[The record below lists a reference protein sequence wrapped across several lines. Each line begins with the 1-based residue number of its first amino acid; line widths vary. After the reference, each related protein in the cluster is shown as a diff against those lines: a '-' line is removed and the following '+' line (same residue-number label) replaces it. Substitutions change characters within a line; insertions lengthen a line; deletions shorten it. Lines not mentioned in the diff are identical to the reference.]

1 MPATPRSKKYP
12 VGASV
17 LHTGGGTTIM
27 QGGGGGES
35 VDIVKRDDIR
45 SFTDANVLSSLR
57 ALAEFISKKDDS
69 DILAIIN
76 YLNGLKIKGNKV
88 DRLLLKDT
96 DAGVIADT
104 DMMSALRVLSE
115 IAANNEALKEKY
127 LSKLN
132 PDETKYLLKL
142 LGGLYVD
149 NGIQTDTLEASGSIS
164 AQNISATETIS
175 GQDITASGNITGKN
189 VSATDSVSAQSIS
202 ATETISGKNITA
214 SETVSAQNVD
224 ATGTVSANMID
235 ATETI
240 SGKNVLASESVAGE
254 NVTASNVVSG
264 KNVTAKETISGKNV
278 TVSQK
283 VTTLNLL
290 VQALAN
296 MYDLNVSHVATLFQ
310 TVVKDYISSELY
322 TPGLTGSGMKLYKAV
337 SGDWNLELD
346 NLTVRKAMT
355 IFELIISKI
364 RAVNGG
370 LVISPANGKV
380 KSVLLTNDI
389 YRLEVEGD
397 QMFVA
402 DDLVRCQ
409 TFVKTGTKYY
419 WVRITSVSGQYIF
432 INKTEFTSSVPAVGD
447 DLVQFGNK
455 TNVAR
460 QGVLYLTA
468 SEDGKPR
475 FSVLN
480 GVNSTDLTGKT
491 KVILGCLDGIT
502 DTDFSADFQPSGYG
516 LYSENVFLKGI
527 FVLKSGKKV
536 EEFINDGIA
545 SVQVGG
551 RNLLANSDF
560 SENSLSKWMGS
571 QDKNYALS
579 IENSELKIVGLQ
591 GRTSAELNNSW
602 NTAWYVAPY
611 SFNVAGD
618 YTISFDAYSLK
629 ACTLYFRANYFTHPT
644 YGGSVQIGTEKKRY
658 SVVFKNNTNENSRLL
673 GFVFSVATTLYLDN
687 VKLEL
692 GNKATDWTPA
702 PEDVDTRITNVET
715 QFEIREGVISS
726 KVTEATTAAT
736 NAKKSETSASTSA
749 STATTKATAA
759 ASSATSASGSASTAT
774 TKANAAASSATAA
787 SGSATTAG
795 QKATAAAGSA
805 TAAATSATNAQKAAE
820 SAETILEEV
829 TTKES
834 SITQTAG
841 QIATKVTEVNK
852 KVTEA
857 TTAATTA
864 TTKATAAATSATN
877 AKTSETN
884 AGTKATAAA
893 NSATAAAGS
902 ATNAKS
908 SADSAAAKLTT
919 ITEKESS
926 INQTA
931 SQISTKVT
939 EVTKK
944 ATEAATSATNAATSA
959 TTAGT
964 KATAAANSATAAA
977 GSATNAKN
985 SADSAAAKL
994 TTITQKESSI
1004 NQTASSITTKV
1015 TEVNTKASQAA
1026 TSATNAAN
1034 SASTAGTKAT
1044 AAANSAE
1051 LALAMSK
1058 GKMIYRDPTFKG
1070 GSNSCSV
1077 YNNSGNG
1084 NVTVTRVSGISGNP
1098 NSSGYCL
1105 KVKTTGTASPDRGG
1119 FYWGATAK
1127 ANRVLIV
1134 RLIANIPTGYTL
1146 KFATNALGTG
1156 VSHKWL
1162 TAYAGTGKWE
1172 EYAYKIV
1179 CGASGTFSNT
1189 GYFYLSGGNT
1199 PTSAA
1204 PLEWH
1209 ICYATIFDVT
1219 DAEIDYISDA
1229 AAKYTTK
1236 TEHTSSITQ
1245 LSNSIE
1251 LKVAKTDFNALG
1263 TRVSSAETTIKQH
1276 TDAIA
1281 LKAAK
1286 TDVTALGTRMT
1297 AAEAKITPDAI
1308 KLTVKSQ
1315 TETIAGNAANA
1326 VQVGGRNLLTGSD
1339 FKTLNSTYYYSG
1351 NANTYTLS
1359 LDNGMLKV
1367 VGKAV
1372 GSSSLY
1378 TIVKQLFHNESE
1390 DYVFSFDAYA
1400 LAETTISA
1408 RFGYGTVQSG
1418 GTALIGTTKK
1428 RYSLK
1433 LKGVYNSDTYS
1444 VFLFWFDK
1452 ITTVWF
1458 DNMKLEKGNKATD
1471 WTPAPEDVATDAQ
1484 SKADAAKQAAI
1495 TDAAGKYTTKTEH
1508 SSSITQLN
1516 NSIALK
1522 VAKTDFNALGTRV
1535 GSAETTIKQHTEQIA
1550 LKAAKTDVTALGTR
1564 VSAAE
1569 AKITPDAIK
1578 LTVKSQTE
1586 TIAANAAK
1594 RTEVWVDA
1602 TALDA
1607 SKYYPV
1613 TMVLATSIPMCTI
1626 TVDRTL
1632 NTSYGKPAW
1641 STHTNGFSVVCKWTT
1656 NASGWGTIGVKRT
1669 ILDYT
1674 YNHANVIP
1682 VGNIGQMTNTSR
1694 EYVYVR
1700 GGSKY
1705 RVTVEGA
1712 TGVSITLQTAAY
1724 TVSSQTVDI
1733 LTAVTA
1739 PVPNKEAINT
1749 RITNVETQFEIR
1761 EGVISTKVT
1770 EATTAAT
1777 NAKKSETAASGSAST
1792 ATTKATAAASSATSA
1807 STSATTATTK
1817 ANAASSSATAAS
1829 GSATTAGQK
1838 ATAAANSAT
1847 AAATSATNAQKAAES
1862 AETILEEVTTKESSI
1877 TQTAGQIAT
1886 KVTEVNKKVTEATTA
1901 ATTATTKANAAS
1913 SSATAAAG
1921 SATTATTKATAAAN
1935 SATTAGT
1942 KATAAANSATAAA
1955 GSATNAKSS
1964 ADSAAA
1970 KLTTITEKESSIN
1983 QTASQISTKVTEV
1996 TKKATEAA
2004 TSATNAAT
2012 SATTAGTKATAAA
2025 NSATAA
2031 AGSATNAKNSADSA
2045 AAKLTTI
2052 TQKESSINQT
2062 ASSITTK
2069 VTEVTTKAT
2078 QAATSAANAK
2088 TSETNAGTKATAA
2101 ANSATTAGTKATA
2114 AANSAT
2120 AAASS
2125 ATSAAA
2131 SLTSVTT
2138 KQSEINAKADQIT
2151 LKVTEVTTKTTQATN
2166 AAELATAMSK
2176 GKMLYR
2182 DPIFK
2187 GGSYNGTTVYLPT
2200 GVTRSYVAVTGCPNV
2215 EAKAMKFVATQ
2226 FYTAT
2231 DKRIGGFLFGNKSRA
2246 NAVFVVR
2253 IIANIP
2259 TGRNLNVYHNSYGT
2273 GGTTKWLTSTAGAG
2287 KWQEYAC
2294 KITCGASGTFSGLNH
2309 FALTGGAAPTAAA
2322 PVTWYVAY
2330 ATVFDVT
2337 DVDDTPS
2344 REEIKSGMT
2353 ITAGGIS
2360 IFGKELSLAGKVTF
2374 SSLDSAA
2381 QSTINGKATPAQV
2394 ATAKNEAISAAATD
2408 ATTKANNAKSAA
2420 ISAAATDATTK
2431 ANNALTNARNDVA
2444 VKLGYTSY
2452 TEMVNKATAKQ
2463 TIIDG
2468 GFIRTSLIKADD
2480 IVTSTLLATKIAA
2493 TEITTG
2499 KLTVTNGASLGAW
2512 TIKNNNISSKDIS
2525 DAKILL
2531 EISGTRFLRIN
2542 EYGASVTAGSYPLLS
2557 IRNDDQDCLSL
2568 STYGKKGKALSIIAN
2583 TTGGAAIESYGS
2595 HTFGQRAGETW
2606 NAPGVL
2612 RAARINADG
2621 GTDRVWGNGT
2631 PNFYT
2636 YRSSNGIY
2644 VITHNLGHTDY
2655 MPFVTMVSDWNFLYT
2670 PEIYDNYFIVKMQ
2683 SNKGSWENDYFNVMI
2698 VGRNRF

>member
-1 MPATPRSKKYP
+1 MIEIKTKTMPATPRSKKYP

-115 IAANNEALKEKY
+115 ISANNEVLEDKF

-132 PDETKYLLKL
+132 PDETKHLLKL
-142 LGGLYVD
+142 LGGLYVEK
-149 NGIQTDTLEASGSIS
+149 GIQTDTLEV
-164 AQNISATETIS
+164 
-175 GQDITASGNITGKN
+175 TGG
-189 VSATDSVSAQSIS
+189 VSAQSVDV
-202 ATETISGKNITA
+202 TETVSGKNITA
-214 SETVSAQNVD
+214 SENISGVNISATGNISAQSVDVTETVSSKNVTASENISGQNISASETVSTQNVD

-264 KNVTAKETISGKNV
+264 KNVTAKETISGKNI

-310 TVVKDYISSELY
+310 TIVKDYISSELY

-346 NLTVRKAMT
+346 NITVRKAMT

-389 YRLEVEGD
+389 YRLEIEGD
-397 QMFVA
+397 MMFVT

-409 TFVKTGTKYY
+409 TFAKTGARYY

-432 INKTEFTSSVPAVGD
+432 INKTEFTSSVPAIGD
-447 DLVQFGNK
+447 DLIQFGNK
-455 TNVAR
+455 TNTAR

-475 FSVLN
+475 FAVLN

-502 DTDFSADFQPSGYG
+502 DTAFSADSQPSGYG

-571 QDKNYALS
+571 QDKNYTLS

-611 SFNVAGD
+611 SFNAAGD
-618 YTISFDAYSLK
+618 YTISFDAYALK
-629 ACTLYFRANYFTHPT
+629 ACTLYFRANYYTYPT
-644 YGGSVQIGTEKKRY
+644 YGGAVQIGTEKKRY

-687 VKLEL
+687 IKLEL

-715 QFEIREGVISS
+715 QFEIREGVIST

-759 ASSATSASGSASTAT
+759 S
-774 TKANAAASSATAA
+774 SSATAA

-795 QKATAAAGSA
+795 QKATAAANSA

-864 TTKATAAATSATN
+864 TTKANAASSSATAAAGSATT
-877 AKTSETN
+877 AT
-884 AGTKATAAA
+884 TKATAAA

-944 ATEAATSATNAATSA
+944 ATEAATSASTATTKANAAASSA

-977 GSATNAKN
+977 NSATNAKN
-985 SADSAAAKL
+985 SADTATAKL
-994 TTITQKESSI
+994 TTITEKESSI

-1034 SASTAGTKAT
+1034 SATAASGSATTATTKAT

-1058 GKMIYRDPTFKG
+1058 GKMIYRDPSFKS

-1084 NVTVTRVSGISGNP
+1084 NVTVTRVSGVAGNP

-1105 KVKTTGTASPDRGG
+1105 KVKTTGTASPGWGG
-1119 FYWGATAK
+1119 FHWGATAK
-1127 ANRVLIV
+1127 ANRVLVV

-1146 KFATNALGTG
+1146 NFATNSLGTG
-1156 VSHKWL
+1156 ASQKWL
-1162 TAYAGTGKWE
+1162 TAYVGTGKWT

-1179 CGASGTFSNT
+1179 CGASGTFSST

-1199 PTSAA
+1199 PTAAA

-1276 TDAIA
+1276 TDQIT

-1286 TDVTALGTRMT
+1286 TDVTALGTRMS

-1339 FKTLNSTYYYSG
+1339 FKTLNSSYYYSG

-1400 LAETTISA
+1400 LAATTISA

-1535 GSAETTIKQHTEQIA
+1535 STAETTIRQHTDQIA

-1594 RTEVWVDA
+1594 RTELWVDA

-1607 SKYYPV
+1607 SKYYPI
-1613 TMVLATSIPMCTI
+1613 TIVLSTGIPMYTI
-1626 TVDRTL
+1626 TVDRPL
-1632 NTSYGKPAW
+1632 NTSYGKPSW
-1641 STHTNGFSVVCKWTT
+1641 STHTNGFSVVCKWST
-1656 NASGWGTIGVKRT
+1656 NASGWGAISVQRT
-1669 ILDYT
+1669 ILDYACGFASVT
-1674 YNHANVIP
+1674 P
-1682 VGNIGQMTNTSR
+1682 VGSIGQMTNSSC
-1694 EYVYVR
+1694 EYAYVR

-1712 TGVSITLQTAAY
+1712 TGVSIALRTAAY
-1724 TVSSQTVDI
+1724 TASSQTINI
-1733 LTAVTA
+1733 LTSVTT
-1739 PVPNKEAINT
+1739 PVPDKKATDT

-1777 NAKKSETAASGSAST
+1777 NAKKSETSASTSAST
-1792 ATTKATAAASSATSA
+1792 ATTKAT
-1807 STSATTATTK
+1807 
-1817 ANAASSSATAAS
+1817 AASSSATAAS

-1901 ATTATTKANAAS
+1901 ATTATTKA
-1913 SSATAAAG
+1913 TAAAT
-1921 SATTATTKATAAAN
+1921 SATNAKTSETN
-1935 SATTAGT
+1935 AGT

-1955 GSATNAKSS
+1955 TSATNAKSS
-1964 ADSAAA
+1964 ADTAAA
-1970 KLTTITEKESSIN
+1970 KLTTITE
-1983 QTASQISTKVTEV
+1983 
-1996 TKKATEAA
+1996 
-2004 TSATNAAT
+2004 
-2012 SATTAGTKATAAA
+2012 
-2025 NSATAA
+2025 
-2031 AGSATNAKNSADSA
+2031 
-2045 AAKLTTI
+2045 
-2052 TQKESSINQT
+2052 KESSINQT

-2182 DPIFK
+2182 DPTFK
-2187 GGSYNGTTVYLPT
+2187 DGSYNGTAVYLPT
-2200 GVTRSYVAVTGCPNV
+2200 GVTRSYIAVTGCPNPA
-2215 EAKAMKFVATQ
+2215 AKAMKFVATQ

-2273 GGTTKWLTSTAGAG
+2273 GGATKWLTSTAGAG

-2294 KITCGASGTFSGLNH
+2294 KVTCGASGTFSGLNH
-2309 FALTGGAAPTAAA
+2309 FALTGGAAPTTAA
-2322 PVTWYVAY
+2322 PLTWYVAY

-2381 QSTINGKATPAQV
+2381 QSTINGKATPAQI
-2394 ATAKNEAISAAATD
+2394 ATAKSEAISTAATD
-2408 ATTKANNAKSAA
+2408 ATTKANNAKSSTISTAATDATTKANNAKTAA

-2444 VKLGYTSY
+2444 VKLGYASY
-2452 TEMVNKATAKQ
+2452 TEMVNQATAKN
-2463 TIIDG
+2463 TIING
-2468 GFIRTSLIKADD
+2468 GYIRTSLIDADTL
-2480 IVTSTLLATKIAA
+2480 ITGSLLATKIAA

-2499 KLTVTNGASLGAW
+2499 KLTVTTGAKIGGWNVEGNSLS
-2512 TIKNNNISSKDIS
+2512 IKSAAS
-2525 DAKILL
+2525 AKILV
-2531 EISGTRFLRIN
+2531 EPSGTRFLRIN
-2542 EYGASVTAGSYPLLS
+2542 DSATELLGIRADGVTGIGIYTQNVSGT
-2557 IRNDDQDCLSL
+2557 CLSM
-2568 STYGKKGKALSIIAN
+2568 IAQ
-2583 TTGGAAIESYGS
+2583 TGGTAVESYGS
-2595 HTFGQRAGETW
+2595 HTFGQRPGEVW

-2621 GTDRVWGNGT
+2621 GTDHVWGNGT

-2636 YRSSNGIY
+2636 YKSSNGIY

-2655 MPFVTMVSDWNFLYT
+2655 MPFVTMISDWNFLYT
-2670 PEIYDNYFIVKMQ
+2670 PEIYDNYFVVKMQ
-2683 SNKGSWENDYFNVMI
+2683 SNKGSWENDSFNVMI

>member
-1 MPATPRSKKYP
+1 MIEIKTKTMPATPRSKKYP

-17 LHTGGGTTIM
+17 LHTSGGTTIM

-57 ALAEFISKKDDS
+57 ALAEFVSKKDDS

-115 IAANNEALKEKY
+115 ISANNEVLEDKF

-132 PDETKYLLKL
+132 PDETKHLLKL
-142 LGGLYVD
+142 LGGLYVEK
-149 NGIQTDTLEASGSIS
+149 GIQTDTLEATGSVS
-164 AQNISATETIS
+164 AQNISATGTIS

-189 VSATDSVSAQSIS
+189 VSATESVSAQSIS

-214 SETVSAQNVD
+214 SETVSTQNVD

-264 KNVTAKETISGKNV
+264 KNVTAKETVSGKNV

-283 VTTLNLL
+283 ATTLNLL
-290 VQALAN
+290 VQSLAN
-296 MYDLNVSHVATLFQ
+296 VYDLNVSHVATLFQ

-346 NLTVRKAMT
+346 NITVRKAMT

-370 LVISPANGKV
+370 LVVSPANGKV

-389 YRLEVEGD
+389 YRLEIEGD
-397 QMFVA
+397 MMFVA

-455 TNVAR
+455 TNAAR

-502 DTDFSADFQPSGYG
+502 DTAFSADSQPLGYG
-516 LYSENVFLKGI
+516 LYGANVFLKGI
-527 FVLKSGKKV
+527 FVLRNGKTF
-536 EEFINDGIA
+536 ED
-545 SVQVGG
+545 
-551 RNLLANSDF
+551 
-560 SENSLSKWMGS
+560 
-571 QDKNYALS
+571 
-579 IENSELKIVGLQ
+579 
-591 GRTSAELNNSW
+591 ELNGQI
-602 NTAWYVAPY
+602 TA
-611 SFNVAGD
+611 
-618 YTISFDAYSLK
+618 
-629 ACTLYFRANYFTHPT
+629 
-644 YGGSVQIGTEKKRY
+644 VQT
-658 SVVFKNNTNENSRLL
+658 
-673 GFVFSVATTLYLDN
+673 A
-687 VKLEL
+687 
-692 GNKATDWTPA
+692 
-702 PEDVDTRITNVET
+702 
-715 QFEIREGVISS
+715 FEIREGQISS

-736 NAKKSETSASTSA
+736 NAKKSETAASGSA

-864 TTKATAAATSATN
+864 TTKATAASSSATAAAGSATTATTKATAAAN
-877 AKTSETN
+877 SATT

-1058 GKMIYRDPTFKG
+1058 GKMIYRDPSFKS

-1156 VSHKWL
+1156 ASHKWL
-1162 TAYAGTGKWE
+1162 TAYAGAGKWE

-1189 GYFYLSGGNT
+1189 GYFYLSGGST

-1276 TDAIA
+1276 TDQIA

-1286 TDVTALGTRMT
+1286 TDVTALGTRMS

-1444 VFLFWFDK
+1444 LFLFWFDK

-1535 GSAETTIKQHTEQIA
+1535 GSAETTIKQHTDQIA

-1807 STSATTATTK
+1807 SGSASTATTK
-1817 ANAASSSATAAS
+1817 ANAAASSATAAS

-1838 ATAAANSAT
+1838 ATAAAGSAT

-1935 SATTAGT
+1935 SATA
-1942 KATAAANSATAAA
+1942 
-1955 GSATNAKSS
+1955 
-1964 ADSAAA
+1964 
-1970 KLTTITEKESSIN
+1970 
-1983 QTASQISTKVTEV
+1983 
-1996 TKKATEAA
+1996 AA
-2004 TSATNAAT
+2004 TSATNAK
-2012 SATTAGTKATAAA
+2012 S
-2025 NSATAA
+2025 
-2031 AGSATNAKNSADSA
+2031 SADSA

-2120 AAASS
+2120 AAAAS
-2125 ATSAAA
+2125 ATDAAD

-2200 GVTRSYVAVTGCPNV
+2200 GVTRSYVAVTGCPNPD
-2215 EAKAMKFVATQ
+2215 AKAMKFVATQ

-2231 DKRIGGFLFGNKSRA
+2231 DKRIGGFLFGNKSRS

-2273 GGTTKWLTSTAGAG
+2273 GGVTKWLTSTAGAG

-2294 KITCGASGTFSGLNH
+2294 KVTCGASGTFSGLNH
-2309 FALTGGAAPTAAA
+2309 FALTGGAAPTTAA

-2394 ATAKNEAISAAATD
+2394 ATAKNEAISTAATDATTKANNAKTAAVSTAATD

-2452 TEMVNKATAKQ
+2452 TDMVNKATAKQ

-2493 TEITTG
+2493 TNITTKNITVTDGACIGDFVIENGGLYGEDTPAIIGMSNGTSSITYSTHMSAGQIVIDHPSAGMAFKVSG
-2499 KLTVTNGASLGAW
+2499 KLCTVDW
-2512 TIKNNNISSKDIS
+2512 DIS
-2525 DAKILL
+2525 LFTL
-2531 EISGTRFLRIN
+2531 
-2542 EYGASVTAGSYPLLS
+2542 TAQT
-2557 IRNDDQDCLSL
+2557 IQ
-2568 STYGKKGKALSIIAN
+2568 
-2583 TTGGAAIESYGS
+2583 SYGN
-2595 HTFGQRAGETW
+2595 HIFCQRAGETW

-2612 RAARINADG
+2612 WAGRISAG
-2621 GTDRVWGNGT
+2621 GGVENYWGNGCT
-2631 PNFYT
+2631 VSST
-2636 YRSSNGIY
+2636 RTGVGRYRIN
-2644 VITHNLGHTDY
+2644 HNLNHTQY
-2655 MPFVTMVSDWNFLYT
+2655 YALITCT
-2670 PEIYDNYFIVKMQ
+2670 PWATSGERWAFGMIAESYAT
-2683 SNKGSWENDYFNVMI
+2683 YFNVRI
-2698 VGRNRF
+2698 LDTNNGEIDAAFNIAIIGRNRF

>member
-1 MPATPRSKKYP
+1 MIEIKTKTMPATPRSKKYP

-115 IAANNEALKEKY
+115 ISANNEVLEDKF

-132 PDETKYLLKL
+132 PDETKHLLKL
-142 LGGLYVD
+142 LGGLYVEK
-149 NGIQTDTLEASGSIS
+149 GIQTDTLEA
-164 AQNISATETIS
+164 
-175 GQDITASGNITGKN
+175 TGG
-189 VSATDSVSAQSIS
+189 VSAQSVDV
-202 ATETISGKNITA
+202 TETVSGKNITA
-214 SETVSAQNVD
+214 SENISGVNISATGNISAQSVDVTETVSGKNITASENISGQNISASETVSTQNVD

-254 NVTASNVVSG
+254 NITASNTASG
-264 KNVTAKETISGKNV
+264 KNVTAKETVSGKNV

-290 VQALAN
+290 VQSLAN
-296 MYDLNVSHVATLFQ
+296 VYDLNVSHVATLFQ

-346 NLTVRKAMT
+346 NITVRKAMT

-380 KSVLLTNDI
+380 KSVLLTNGI
-389 YRLEVEGD
+389 YRLEIEGD
-397 QMFVA
+397 MMFVA

-409 TFVKTGTKYY
+409 TFAKTGARYY

-455 TNVAR
+455 TNTAR

-571 QDKNYALS
+571 QDKNYTLS

-759 ASSATSASGSASTAT
+759 ASSATSASGSATTAT
-774 TKANAAASSATAA
+774 TKATAAASSATAA

-795 QKATAAAGSA
+795 QKATAAANSA

-864 TTKATAAATSATN
+864 TTKANAASSSATAAAGSATTATTKATAAAN
-877 AKTSETN
+877 SATT

-1058 GKMIYRDPTFKG
+1058 GKMIYRDPSFKS

-1156 VSHKWL
+1156 ASHKWL

-1297 AAEAKITPDAI
+1297 AAEAKITSDAI

-1935 SATTAGT
+1935 SATA
-1942 KATAAANSATAAA
+1942 
-1955 GSATNAKSS
+1955 
-1964 ADSAAA
+1964 
-1970 KLTTITEKESSIN
+1970 
-1983 QTASQISTKVTEV
+1983 
-1996 TKKATEAA
+1996 AA
-2004 TSATNAAT
+2004 TSATNAK
-2012 SATTAGTKATAAA
+2012 S
-2025 NSATAA
+2025 
-2031 AGSATNAKNSADSA
+2031 SADSA

-2408 ATTKANNAKSAA
+2408 ATTKANNAKTAAVSTAATDATTKANNAKSAA

-2444 VKLGYTSY
+2444 VKLGYASY
-2452 TEMVNKATAKQ
+2452 TEMVNQATAKN
-2463 TIIDG
+2463 TIING
-2468 GFIRTSLIKADD
+2468 GYIRTSLIDADAL
-2480 IVTSTLLATKIAA
+2480 ITGSLLATKIAA

-2499 KLTVTNGASLGAW
+2499 KLTVTTGAKIGGWNVIGNSL
-2512 TIKNNNISSKDIS
+2512 TIQDESE
-2525 DAKILL
+2525 AKILV
-2531 EISGTRFLRIN
+2531 EPSDDRFLRIN
-2542 EYGASVTAGSYPLLS
+2542 STKETLIAIRADGITGIS
-2557 IRNDDQDCLSL
+2557 IYTHD
-2568 STYGKKGKALSIIAN
+2568 
-2583 TTGGAAIESYGS
+2583 TTGKCLTMMAQTGGTAIESYGS
-2595 HTFGQRAGETW
+2595 HKFCQRPGEVW

>member
-1 MPATPRSKKYP
+1 MIEIKTKTMPATPRSKKYP

-115 IAANNEALKEKY
+115 ISANNEVLEDKF

-132 PDETKYLLKL
+132 PDETKHLLKL
-142 LGGLYVD
+142 LGGLYVEK
-149 NGIQTDTLEASGSIS
+149 GIQTDTLEATGGVS
-164 AQNISATETIS
+164 AQSVDVTETVSSKNVTASENISGVNISAT
-175 GQDITASGNITGKN
+175 GN
-189 VSATDSVSAQSIS
+189 VSAQS
-202 ATETISGKNITA
+202 
-214 SETVSAQNVD
+214 VD

-240 SGKNVLASESVAGE
+240 SGRNVLASESVAGE
-254 NVTASNVVSG
+254 NITASNTASG
-264 KNVTAKETISGKNV
+264 KNVTAKETVSGKNV
-278 TVSQK
+278 TASQK

-290 VQALAN
+290 VQSLAN
-296 MYDLNVSHVATLFQ
+296 VYDLNVSHVATLFQ

-346 NLTVRKAMT
+346 NITVRKAMT

-380 KSVLLTNDI
+380 KSVLLTNGI
-389 YRLEVEGD
+389 YRLEIEGD
-397 QMFVA
+397 MMFVA

-409 TFVKTGTKYY
+409 TFAKTGARYY

-432 INKTEFTSSVPAVGD
+432 INKTEFASSVPAIGD
-447 DLVQFGNK
+447 DLIQFGNK
-455 TNVAR
+455 TNTAR

-502 DTDFSADFQPSGYG
+502 DTAFSADSQPSGYG

-527 FVLKSGKKV
+527 FVLKSGKKI

-571 QDKNYALS
+571 QDKNYTLS

-611 SFNVAGD
+611 SFNAAGD
-618 YTISFDAYSLK
+618 YTISFDAYALK
-629 ACTLYFRANYFTHPT
+629 ACTLYFRANYYTYPT

-736 NAKKSETSASTSA
+736 NAKKSETSASGSA

-795 QKATAAAGSA
+795 QKATAAANSA
-805 TAAATSATNAQKAAE
+805 TAAQKAAE

-864 TTKATAAATSATN
+864 TTKATAASSSATAAAGSATTATTKATAAAN
-877 AKTSETN
+877 SATT

-1058 GKMIYRDPTFKG
+1058 GKMIYRDPSFKS

-1146 KFATNALGTG
+1146 KFTTNALGTG
-1156 VSHKWL
+1156 ASHKWL

-1189 GYFYLSGGNT
+1189 GYFYLSGGST

-1276 TDAIA
+1276 TDQIA

-1286 TDVTALGTRMT
+1286 TDVTALGTRMS

-1444 VFLFWFDK
+1444 LFLFWFDK

-1535 GSAETTIKQHTEQIA
+1535 GSAETTIKQHTDQIA

-1613 TMVLATSIPMCTI
+1613 TIALATAIPMYTI
-1626 TVDRTL
+1626 TIARSL
-1632 NTSYGKPAW
+1632 NASYGKPSW
-1641 STHTNGFSVVCKWTT
+1641 STHANGFSVVCKWTT
-1656 NASGWGTIGVKRT
+1656 NANGWGAIPIQRT
-1669 ILDYT
+1669 ILDYM
-1674 YNHANVIP
+1674 YNTANVVP
-1682 VGNIGQMTNTSR
+1682 VGSIGQMTNSSC
-1694 EYVYVR
+1694 EYAYVR

-1712 TGVSITLQTAAY
+1712 TGVSIALRTAAY
-1724 TVSSQTVDI
+1724 TASSQTINI
-1733 LTAVTA
+1733 LTSVIT
-1739 PVPNKEAINT
+1739 PVPDKKATDT

-1807 STSATTATTK
+1807 SSSASTATTK
-1817 ANAASSSATAAS
+1817 ANAAASSATAAS

-1847 AAATSATNAQKAAES
+1847 AAQKAAES

-1901 ATTATTKANAAS
+1901 ATTATTKATAAS

-1955 GSATNAKSS
+1955 TSATNAKSS
-1964 ADSAAA
+1964 AD
-1970 KLTTITEKESSIN
+1970 T
-1983 QTASQISTKVTEV
+1983 
-1996 TKKATEAA
+1996 
-2004 TSATNAAT
+2004 
-2012 SATTAGTKATAAA
+2012 
-2025 NSATAA
+2025 
-2031 AGSATNAKNSADSA
+2031 A

-2182 DPIFK
+2182 DPTFK
-2187 GGSYNGTTVYLPT
+2187 DGKYNGTTVYLPT
-2200 GVTRSYVAVTGCPNV
+2200 GVTRSYVAVTGCPNPD
-2215 EAKAMKFVATQ
+2215 AKAMKFVATQ

-2259 TGRNLNVYHNSYGT
+2259 TARNLNVYHNSYGT

-2309 FALTGGAAPTAAA
+2309 FALTGGAAPTTAA

-2381 QSTINGKATPAQV
+2381 QSTINGKATSAQV

-2444 VKLGYTSY
+2444 VKLGYASY
-2452 TEMVNKATAKQ
+2452 TEMVNQATAKN
-2463 TIIDG
+2463 TIING
-2468 GFIRTSLIKADD
+2468 GYIRTSLIDADAL
-2480 IVTSTLLATKIAA
+2480 ITGSLLATKIAA

-2499 KLTVTNGASLGAW
+2499 KLTVTTGAKIGGWNVEGNSLS
-2512 TIKNNNISSKDIS
+2512 IKSAAS
-2525 DAKILL
+2525 AKILV
-2531 EISGTRFLRIN
+2531 EPSGTRFLRIN
-2542 EYGASVTAGSYPLLS
+2542 DNATELLGIRADGVTGIGIYTQNVSGT
-2557 IRNDDQDCLSL
+2557 CLSM
-2568 STYGKKGKALSIIAN
+2568 IAQ
-2583 TTGGAAIESYGS
+2583 TGGTAVESYGS
-2595 HTFGQRAGETW
+2595 HTFGQRPGEVW

>member
-1 MPATPRSKKYP
+1 MIEIKTKTMPATPRSKKYP

-115 IAANNEALKEKY
+115 ISANNEVLEDKF

-132 PDETKYLLKL
+132 PDETKHLLKL
-142 LGGLYVD
+142 LGGLYVEK
-149 NGIQTDTLEASGSIS
+149 GIQTDTLEV
-164 AQNISATETIS
+164 
-175 GQDITASGNITGKN
+175 TGG
-189 VSATDSVSAQSIS
+189 VSAQSVDV
-202 ATETISGKNITA
+202 TETVSGKNITA
-214 SETVSAQNVD
+214 SENISGVNISATGNISAQSVDVTETVSSKNVTASETVSTQNVD

-278 TVSQK
+278 TASQK

-290 VQALAN
+290 VQSLAN
-296 MYDLNVSHVATLFQ
+296 VYDLNVSHVATLFQ

-346 NLTVRKAMT
+346 NITVRKAMT

-389 YRLEVEGD
+389 YRLEIEGD
-397 QMFVA
+397 MMFVA

-409 TFVKTGTKYY
+409 TFAKTGARYY

-447 DLVQFGNK
+447 DLIQFGNK
-455 TNVAR
+455 TNTAR

-475 FSVLN
+475 FSVLD

-502 DTDFSADFQPSGYG
+502 DTDFSTDFQPSGYG

-527 FVLKSGKKV
+527 FVLKSGKKI

-560 SENSLSKWMGS
+560 SENSLSKWRGS
-571 QDKNYALS
+571 QDNNYTLS
-579 IENSELKIVGLQ
+579 IENSELKIVGQQ

-618 YTISFDAYSLK
+618 YTISFDAYALK

-644 YGGSVQIGTEKKRY
+644 YGGSVQIGTKKQRY
-658 SVVFKNNTNENSRLL
+658 SVVFKNDTNENSRLL
-673 GFVFSVATTLYLDN
+673 GFAFSVATTLYLDN

-702 PEDVDTRITNVET
+702 PEDVNTRITNVET
-715 QFEIREGVISS
+715 QFEIREGVIST

-759 ASSATSASGSASTAT
+759 S
-774 TKANAAASSATAA
+774 SSATAA

-795 QKATAAAGSA
+795 QKATAAANSA
-805 TAAATSATNAQKAAE
+805 TAAAASATNAQKAAE

-864 TTKATAAATSATN
+864 TTKANAASSSATAAAGSATT
-877 AKTSETN
+877 AT
-884 AGTKATAAA
+884 TKATAAA

-944 ATEAATSATNAATSA
+944 ATEAATSASTATTKANAAASSA

-977 GSATNAKN
+977 NSATNAKN
-985 SADSAAAKL
+985 SADTATAKL
-994 TTITQKESSI
+994 TTITEKESSI

-1034 SASTAGTKAT
+1034 SATAASGSATTATTKAT

-1058 GKMIYRDPTFKG
+1058 GKMIYRDPSFKS

-1084 NVTVTRVSGISGNP
+1084 NVTVTRVSGVAGNP

-1105 KVKTTGTASPDRGG
+1105 KVKTTGTASPGWGG
-1119 FYWGATAK
+1119 FHWGATAK
-1127 ANRVLIV
+1127 ANRVLVV

-1146 KFATNALGTG
+1146 NFATNSLGAG
-1156 VSHKWL
+1156 ASQKWL
-1162 TAYAGTGKWE
+1162 TAYVGTGKWT

-1179 CGASGTFSNT
+1179 CGASGTFSST

-1199 PTSAA
+1199 PTAA
-1204 PLEWH
+1204 TPLEWH

-1276 TDAIA
+1276 TDQIA

-1286 TDVTALGTRMT
+1286 TDVTALGTRMS

-1339 FKTLNSTYYYSG
+1339 FKTLNSSYYYSG

-1418 GTALIGTTKK
+1418 GTALIGTAKK

-1535 GSAETTIKQHTEQIA
+1535 STAETTIRQHTDQIA

-1594 RTEVWVDA
+1594 RTELWVDA

-1607 SKYYPV
+1607 SKYYPI
-1613 TMVLATSIPMCTI
+1613 TIVLSTGIPMYTI

-1632 NTSYGKPAW
+1632 NTSYGKPSW
-1641 STHTNGFSVVCKWTT
+1641 STHTNGFSVVCKWST
-1656 NASGWGTIGVKRT
+1656 NASGWGAISVQRT
-1669 ILDYT
+1669 ILDYACGFASVT
-1674 YNHANVIP
+1674 P
-1682 VGNIGQMTNTSR
+1682 VGSIGQMTNSSC
-1694 EYVYVR
+1694 EYAYVR

-1712 TGVSITLQTAAY
+1712 TGVSIALRTAAY
-1724 TVSSQTVDI
+1724 TASSQTINI
-1733 LTAVTA
+1733 LTSVTT
-1739 PVPNKEAINT
+1739 PVPDKKATDT

-1777 NAKKSETAASGSAST
+1777 NAKKSETSASTSAST
-1792 ATTKATAAASSATSA
+1792 ATTKAT
-1807 STSATTATTK
+1807 
-1817 ANAASSSATAAS
+1817 AASSSATAAS

-1847 AAATSATNAQKAAES
+1847 AAAASATNAQKAAES

-1901 ATTATTKANAAS
+1901 ATTATTKA
-1913 SSATAAAG
+1913 TAAAT
-1921 SATTATTKATAAAN
+1921 SATNAKTSETN
-1935 SATTAGT
+1935 AGT

-1955 GSATNAKSS
+1955 TSATNAKSS
-1964 ADSAAA
+1964 ADTATA
-1970 KLTTITEKESSIN
+1970 KLTTITE
-1983 QTASQISTKVTEV
+1983 
-1996 TKKATEAA
+1996 
-2004 TSATNAAT
+2004 
-2012 SATTAGTKATAAA
+2012 
-2025 NSATAA
+2025 
-2031 AGSATNAKNSADSA
+2031 
-2045 AAKLTTI
+2045 
-2052 TQKESSINQT
+2052 KESSINQT

-2182 DPIFK
+2182 DPTFK
-2187 GGSYNGTTVYLPT
+2187 DGSYNGTAVYLPT
-2200 GVTRSYVAVTGCPNV
+2200 GVTRSYIAVTGCPNPA
-2215 EAKAMKFVATQ
+2215 AKAMKFVATQ

-2273 GGTTKWLTSTAGAG
+2273 GGATKWLTSTAGAG

-2294 KITCGASGTFSGLNH
+2294 KVTCGASGTFSGLNH
-2309 FALTGGAAPTAAA
+2309 FALTGGAAPTTAA
-2322 PVTWYVAY
+2322 PLTWYVAY

-2381 QSTINGKATPAQV
+2381 QSTINGKATPAQI
-2394 ATAKNEAISAAATD
+2394 ATAKSEAISTAATD
-2408 ATTKANNAKSAA
+2408 ATTKANNAKSSAISTAATDATTKANNAKTAA

-2444 VKLGYTSY
+2444 VKLGYASY
-2452 TEMVNKATAKQ
+2452 TEMVNQATAKN
-2463 TIIDG
+2463 TIING
-2468 GFIRTSLIKADD
+2468 GYIRTSLIDADTL
-2480 IVTSTLLATKIAA
+2480 ITGSLLATKIAA

-2499 KLTVTNGASLGAW
+2499 KLTVTTGAKIGGWNVEGNSLS
-2512 TIKNNNISSKDIS
+2512 IKSAAS
-2525 DAKILL
+2525 AKILV
-2531 EISGTRFLRIN
+2531 EPSGTRFLRIN
-2542 EYGASVTAGSYPLLS
+2542 DSATELLGIRADGVTGIGIYTQNVSGT
-2557 IRNDDQDCLSL
+2557 CLSM
-2568 STYGKKGKALSIIAN
+2568 IAQ
-2583 TTGGAAIESYGS
+2583 TGGTAVESYGS
-2595 HTFGQRAGETW
+2595 HTFGQRPGEVW

-2636 YRSSNGIY
+2636 YKSSNGIY

-2655 MPFVTMVSDWNFLYT
+2655 MPFVTMISDWNFLYT
-2670 PEIYDNYFIVKMQ
+2670 PEIYDNYFVVKMQ
-2683 SNKGSWENDYFNVMI
+2683 SNKGSWENDSFNVMI
-2698 VGRNRF
+2698 VGRNKF

>member
-1 MPATPRSKKYP
+1 MIEIKTKTMPATPRSKKYP

-115 IAANNEALKEKY
+115 ISANNEVLEDKF

-132 PDETKYLLKL
+132 PDETKHLLKL
-142 LGGLYVD
+142 LGGLYVEK
-149 NGIQTDTLEASGSIS
+149 GIQTDTLEV
-164 AQNISATETIS
+164 
-175 GQDITASGNITGKN
+175 TGG
-189 VSATDSVSAQSIS
+189 VSAQSVDV
-202 ATETISGKNITA
+202 TETVSGKNITA
-214 SETVSAQNVD
+214 SENISGVNISATGNISAQSVDVTETVSSKNVTASENISGQNISASETVSTQNVD

-264 KNVTAKETISGKNV
+264 KNVTAKETISGKNI

-310 TVVKDYISSELY
+310 TIVKDYISSELY

-346 NLTVRKAMT
+346 NITVRKAMT

-389 YRLEVEGD
+389 YRLEIEGD
-397 QMFVA
+397 MMFVT

-409 TFVKTGTKYY
+409 TFAKTGARYY

-432 INKTEFTSSVPAVGD
+432 INKTEFTSSVPAIGD
-447 DLVQFGNK
+447 DLIQFGNK
-455 TNVAR
+455 TNTAR

-475 FSVLN
+475 FAVLN

-502 DTDFSADFQPSGYG
+502 DTAFSADSQPSGYG

-571 QDKNYALS
+571 QDKNYTLS

-611 SFNVAGD
+611 SFNAAGD
-618 YTISFDAYSLK
+618 YTISFDAYALK
-629 ACTLYFRANYFTHPT
+629 ACTLYFRANYYTYPT
-644 YGGSVQIGTEKKRY
+644 YGGAVQIGTEKKRY

-687 VKLEL
+687 IKLEL

-715 QFEIREGVISS
+715 QFEIREGVIST

-759 ASSATSASGSASTAT
+759 S
-774 TKANAAASSATAA
+774 SSATAA

-795 QKATAAAGSA
+795 QKATAAANSA
-805 TAAATSATNAQKAAE
+805 TAAAASATNAQKAAE

-864 TTKATAAATSATN
+864 TTKANAASSSATAAAGSATT
-877 AKTSETN
+877 AT
-884 AGTKATAAA
+884 TKATAAA

-944 ATEAATSATNAATSA
+944 ATEAATSASTATTKANAAASSA

-977 GSATNAKN
+977 NSATNAKN
-985 SADSAAAKL
+985 SADTATAKL
-994 TTITQKESSI
+994 TTITEKESSI

-1034 SASTAGTKAT
+1034 SATAASGSATTATTKAT

-1058 GKMIYRDPTFKG
+1058 GKMIYRDPSFKS

-1084 NVTVTRVSGISGNP
+1084 NVTVTRVSGVAGNP

-1105 KVKTTGTASPDRGG
+1105 KVKTTGTASPGWGG
-1119 FYWGATAK
+1119 FHWGATAK
-1127 ANRVLIV
+1127 ANRVLVV

-1146 KFATNALGTG
+1146 NFATNSLGTG
-1156 VSHKWL
+1156 ASQKWL
-1162 TAYAGTGKWE
+1162 TAYVGTGKWT

-1179 CGASGTFSNT
+1179 CGASGTFSST

-1199 PTSAA
+1199 PTAAA

-1276 TDAIA
+1276 TDQIT

-1286 TDVTALGTRMT
+1286 TDVTALGTRMS

-1339 FKTLNSTYYYSG
+1339 FKTLNSSYYYSG

-1400 LAETTISA
+1400 LAATTISA

-1535 GSAETTIKQHTEQIA
+1535 STAETTIRQHTDQIA

-1594 RTEVWVDA
+1594 RTELWVDA

-1607 SKYYPV
+1607 SKYYPI
-1613 TMVLATSIPMCTI
+1613 TIVLSTGIPMYTI
-1626 TVDRTL
+1626 TVDRPL
-1632 NTSYGKPAW
+1632 NTSYGKPSW
-1641 STHTNGFSVVCKWTT
+1641 STHTNGFSVVCKWST
-1656 NASGWGTIGVKRT
+1656 NASGWGAISVQRT
-1669 ILDYT
+1669 ILDYACGFASVT
-1674 YNHANVIP
+1674 P
-1682 VGNIGQMTNTSR
+1682 VGSIGQMTNSSC
-1694 EYVYVR
+1694 EYAYVR

-1712 TGVSITLQTAAY
+1712 TGVSIALRTAAY
-1724 TVSSQTVDI
+1724 TASSQTINI
-1733 LTAVTA
+1733 LTSVTT
-1739 PVPNKEAINT
+1739 PVPDKKATDT

-1777 NAKKSETAASGSAST
+1777 NAKKSETSASTSAST
-1792 ATTKATAAASSATSA
+1792 ATTKAT
-1807 STSATTATTK
+1807 
-1817 ANAASSSATAAS
+1817 AASSSATAAS

-1901 ATTATTKANAAS
+1901 ATTATTKA
-1913 SSATAAAG
+1913 TAAAT
-1921 SATTATTKATAAAN
+1921 SATNAKTSETN
-1935 SATTAGT
+1935 AGT

-1955 GSATNAKSS
+1955 TSATNAKSS
-1964 ADSAAA
+1964 ADTAAA
-1970 KLTTITEKESSIN
+1970 KLTTITE
-1983 QTASQISTKVTEV
+1983 
-1996 TKKATEAA
+1996 
-2004 TSATNAAT
+2004 
-2012 SATTAGTKATAAA
+2012 
-2025 NSATAA
+2025 
-2031 AGSATNAKNSADSA
+2031 
-2045 AAKLTTI
+2045 
-2052 TQKESSINQT
+2052 KESSINQT

-2182 DPIFK
+2182 DPTFK
-2187 GGSYNGTTVYLPT
+2187 DGSYNGTAVYLPT
-2200 GVTRSYVAVTGCPNV
+2200 GVTRSYIAVTGCPNPA
-2215 EAKAMKFVATQ
+2215 AKAMKFVATQ

-2273 GGTTKWLTSTAGAG
+2273 GGATKWLTSTAGAG

-2294 KITCGASGTFSGLNH
+2294 KVTCGASGTFSGLNH
-2309 FALTGGAAPTAAA
+2309 FALTGGAAPTTAA
-2322 PVTWYVAY
+2322 PLTWYVAY

-2381 QSTINGKATPAQV
+2381 QSTINGKATPAQI
-2394 ATAKNEAISAAATD
+2394 ATAKSEAISTAATD
-2408 ATTKANNAKSAA
+2408 ATTKANNAKSSTISTAATDATTKANNAKTAA

-2444 VKLGYTSY
+2444 VKLGYASY
-2452 TEMVNKATAKQ
+2452 TEMVNQATAKN
-2463 TIIDG
+2463 TIING
-2468 GFIRTSLIKADD
+2468 GYIRTSLIDADTL
-2480 IVTSTLLATKIAA
+2480 ITGSLLATKIAA

-2499 KLTVTNGASLGAW
+2499 KLTVTTGAKIGGWNVEGNSLS
-2512 TIKNNNISSKDIS
+2512 IKSAAS
-2525 DAKILL
+2525 AKILV
-2531 EISGTRFLRIN
+2531 EPSGTRFLRIN
-2542 EYGASVTAGSYPLLS
+2542 DSATELLGIRADGVTGIGIYTQNVSGT
-2557 IRNDDQDCLSL
+2557 CLSM
-2568 STYGKKGKALSIIAN
+2568 IAQ
-2583 TTGGAAIESYGS
+2583 TGGTAVESYGS
-2595 HTFGQRAGETW
+2595 HTFGQRPGEVW

-2621 GTDRVWGNGT
+2621 GTDHVWGNGT

-2636 YRSSNGIY
+2636 YKSSNGIY

-2655 MPFVTMVSDWNFLYT
+2655 MPFVTMISDWNFLYT
-2670 PEIYDNYFIVKMQ
+2670 PEIYDNYFVVKMQ
-2683 SNKGSWENDYFNVMI
+2683 SNKGSWENDSFNVMI

>member
-1 MPATPRSKKYP
+1 MSTQQQQEVIDQLIDYIDKAILKN
-12 VGASV
+12 SV
-17 LHTGGGTTIM
+17 SNRH
-27 QGGGGGES
+27 
-35 VDIVKRDDIR
+35 V
-45 SFTDANVLSSLR
+45 AAVLAFL
-57 ALAEFISKKDDS
+57 
-69 DILAIIN
+69 
-76 YLNGLKIKGNKV
+76 
-88 DRLLLKDT
+88 
-96 DAGVIADT
+96 
-104 DMMSALRVLSE
+104 
-115 IAANNEALKEKY
+115 NEALKDKSIDLEELKKY
-127 LSKLN
+127 FLSKIG
-132 PDETKYLLKL
+132 PDTTLFLLKL
-142 LGGLYVD
+142 LGGLEVE
-149 NGIQTDTLEASGSIS
+149 NGIIADTITTTKGITGQTLTISENIS
-164 AQNISATETIS
+164 AQSIDATETIS
-175 GQDITASGNITGKN
+175 S
-189 VSATDSVSAQSIS
+189 
-202 ATETISGKNITA
+202 KNITA
-214 SETVSAQNVD
+214 SETVSTQNVD
-224 ATGTVSANMID
+224 ATGTVSTNMID
-235 ATETI
+235 AIETV

-254 NVTASNVVSG
+254 NVTASNTVSG
-264 KNVTAKETISGKNV
+264 KNISASETVSGKNV

-283 VTTLNLL
+283 ITTLNLL
-290 VQALAN
+290 VQSLTN
-296 MYDLNVSHVATLFQ
+296 SYDLNVSHVATLMG
-310 TVVKDYISSELY
+310 TIVKDYISSESFVS
-322 TPGLTGSGMKLYKAV
+322 GFSGEGMKIYKAIN
-337 SGDWNLELD
+337 GDWNMEID
-346 NLTVRKAMT
+346 NLIVRK
-355 IFELIISKI
+355 IFSVFELVVQKIVHQGGMIIRS
-364 RAVNGG
+364 AAGG
-370 LVISPANGKV
+370 KLVKV
-380 KSVLLTNDI
+380 TDGGTYWKCEHDSTDDFVQ
-389 YRLEVEGD
+389 GD
-397 QMFVA
+397 QV
-402 DDLVRCQ
+402 LCQ
-409 TFVKTGTKYY
+409 TFTGKSIKRYWRLVTSAGEGYFNLSKTDC
-419 WVRITSVSGQYIF
+419 
-432 INKTEFTSSVPAVGD
+432 EASSAPPAPGDDVAVLGNRTIATRQKAQIDCAVGD
-447 DLVQFGNK
+447 TAPYRDDYDAINSFSLAGKLITRTGN
-455 TNVAR
+455 
-460 QGVLYLTA
+460 L
-468 SEDGKPR
+468 S
-475 FSVLN
+475 
-480 GVNSTDLTGKT
+480 
-491 KVILGCLDGIT
+491 GIT
-502 DTDFSADFQPSGYG
+502 DAVFGVLSGVGFYG
-516 LYSENVFLKGI
+516 TNVYLKGTFI
-527 FVLKSGKKV
+527 LKSGKKV
-536 EEFINDGIA
+536 EEAINDGIA

-560 SENSLSKWMGS
+560 SENSLSKWRGS
-571 QDKNYALS
+571 QDNNYTLS
-579 IENSELKIVGLQ
+579 IENSELKIVGQQ

-618 YTISFDAYSLK
+618 YTISFDAYALK

-644 YGGSVQIGTEKKRY
+644 YGGSVQIGTKKQRY
-658 SVVFKNNTNENSRLL
+658 SVVFKNDTNENSRLL
-673 GFVFSVATTLYLDN
+673 GFAFSVATTLYLDN

-702 PEDVDTRITNVET
+702 PEDVNTRITNVET
-715 QFEIREGVISS
+715 QFEIREGVIST

-759 ASSATSASGSASTAT
+759 S
-774 TKANAAASSATAA
+774 SSATAA

-795 QKATAAAGSA
+795 QKATAAANSA
-805 TAAATSATNAQKAAE
+805 TAAAASATNAQKAAE

-864 TTKATAAATSATN
+864 TTKANAASSSATAAAGSATT
-877 AKTSETN
+877 AT
-884 AGTKATAAA
+884 TKATAAA

-944 ATEAATSATNAATSA
+944 ATEAATSASTATTKANAAASSA

-977 GSATNAKN
+977 SSATNAKN
-985 SADSAAAKL
+985 SADTATAKL
-994 TTITQKESSI
+994 ATITEKESSI

-1034 SASTAGTKAT
+1034 SATAASGSATTATTKAT

-1058 GKMIYRDPTFKG
+1058 GKMIYRDPSFKS

-1084 NVTVTRVSGISGNP
+1084 NVTVTRVSGVAGNP

-1105 KVKTTGTASPDRGG
+1105 KVKTTGTASPGWGG
-1119 FYWGATAK
+1119 FHWGATAK
-1127 ANRVLIV
+1127 ANRVLVV

-1146 KFATNALGTG
+1146 NFATNSLGTG
-1156 VSHKWL
+1156 ASQKWL
-1162 TAYAGTGKWE
+1162 TAYAGTGKWT

-1179 CGASGTFSNT
+1179 CGASGTFSST
-1189 GYFYLSGGNT
+1189 GYFYLSGSNT
-1199 PTSAA
+1199 PTAAA

-1276 TDAIA
+1276 TDQIT

-1286 TDVTALGTRMT
+1286 TDVTALGTRMS

-1315 TETIAGNAANA
+1315 TETIAGNATNA
-1326 VQVGGRNLLTGSD
+1326 VRVGGRNLLTGSD
-1339 FKTLNSTYYYSG
+1339 FKTLNSSYYYSG

-1400 LAETTISA
+1400 LAATTISA

-1508 SSSITQLN
+1508 TSSITQLN

-1535 GSAETTIKQHTEQIA
+1535 GSAETTIKQHTDQIA

-1594 RTEVWVDA
+1594 RTELWVDA

-1607 SKYYPV
+1607 SKYYPI
-1613 TMVLATSIPMCTI
+1613 TIVLSTGIPMYTI
-1626 TVDRTL
+1626 TVDRPL
-1632 NTSYGKPAW
+1632 NVSYGKPSW
-1641 STHTNGFSVVCKWTT
+1641 STHTNGFSVVCKWST
-1656 NASGWGTIGVKRT
+1656 NASGWGAISVQRT
-1669 ILDYT
+1669 ILDYACGFASVT
-1674 YNHANVIP
+1674 P
-1682 VGNIGQMTNTSR
+1682 VGSIGQMTNSSC
-1694 EYVYVR
+1694 EYAYVR

-1712 TGVSITLQTAAY
+1712 TGVSIALRTTAY
-1724 TVSSQTVDI
+1724 TASSQTINI
-1733 LTAVTA
+1733 LTSVTT
-1739 PVPNKEAINT
+1739 PVPDKKATDT

-1777 NAKKSETAASGSAST
+1777 NAKKSETSASTSAST

-1901 ATTATTKANAAS
+1901 ATTATTKA
-1913 SSATAAAG
+1913 TAAAT
-1921 SATTATTKATAAAN
+1921 SATNAKTSETN
-1935 SATTAGT
+1935 AGT

-1955 GSATNAKSS
+1955 TSATNAKSS
-1964 ADSAAA
+1964 ADTAAA
-1970 KLTTITEKESSIN
+1970 KLTTITE
-1983 QTASQISTKVTEV
+1983 
-1996 TKKATEAA
+1996 
-2004 TSATNAAT
+2004 
-2012 SATTAGTKATAAA
+2012 
-2025 NSATAA
+2025 
-2031 AGSATNAKNSADSA
+2031 
-2045 AAKLTTI
+2045 
-2052 TQKESSINQT
+2052 KESSINQT

-2182 DPIFK
+2182 APTFK
-2187 GGSYNGTTVYLPT
+2187 DGSYNGTAVYLPT
-2200 GVTRSYVAVTGCPNV
+2200 GVTRSYIAVTGCPNPA
-2215 EAKAMKFVATQ
+2215 AKAMKFVATQ

-2273 GGTTKWLTSTAGAG
+2273 GGATKWLTSTAGAG

-2294 KITCGASGTFSGLNH
+2294 KVTCGASGTFSGLNH
-2309 FALTGGAAPTAAA
+2309 FALTGGAAPTTAA
-2322 PVTWYVAY
+2322 PLTWYVAY

-2381 QSTINGKATPAQV
+2381 QSTINGKATPAQI
-2394 ATAKNEAISAAATD
+2394 ATAKSEAISTAATD
-2408 ATTKANNAKSAA
+2408 ATTKANNAKSSAISTAATDATTKANNAKTAA

-2444 VKLGYTSY
+2444 VKLGYASY
-2452 TEMVNKATAKQ
+2452 TEMVNQATAKN
-2463 TIIDG
+2463 TIING
-2468 GFIRTSLIKADD
+2468 GYIRTSLIDADTL
-2480 IVTSTLLATKIAA
+2480 ITGSLLATKIAA

-2499 KLTVTNGASLGAW
+2499 KLTVTTGAKIGGWNVEGNSLS
-2512 TIKNNNISSKDIS
+2512 IKSAAS
-2525 DAKILL
+2525 AKILV
-2531 EISGTRFLRIN
+2531 EPSGTRFLRIN
-2542 EYGASVTAGSYPLLS
+2542 DSATELLGIRADGVTGIGIYTQNVSGT
-2557 IRNDDQDCLSL
+2557 CLSM
-2568 STYGKKGKALSIIAN
+2568 IAQ
-2583 TTGGAAIESYGS
+2583 TGGTAVESYGS
-2595 HTFGQRAGETW
+2595 HTFGQRPGEVW

-2636 YRSSNGIY
+2636 YKSSNGIY

-2655 MPFVTMVSDWNFLYT
+2655 MPFVTMISDWNFLYT
-2670 PEIYDNYFIVKMQ
+2670 PEIYDNYFVVKMQ
-2683 SNKGSWENDYFNVMI
+2683 SNKGSWENDSFNVMI
-2698 VGRNRF
+2698 VGRNKF

>member
-1 MPATPRSKKYP
+1 MKKQYNVVVTERKSVARSKRLRESGQSSSGT
-12 VGASV
+12 VISV
-17 LHTGGGTTIM
+17 LGGNSGGSGNAGDGHTHENLLTLNRIKTDKEDYLTLRTSELDEETGVVTTSDKRSKVGYADEAGHAVNADNATHADNAIHADKAHD
-27 QGGGGGES
+27 
-35 VDIVKRDDIR
+35 VD
-45 SFTDANVLSSLR
+45 
-57 ALAEFISKKDDS
+57 DDS
-69 DILAIIN
+69 PVYDKVLRKDRSDRTDHSLDIGGDLIVGGFEN
-76 YLNGLKIKGNKV
+76 V
-88 DRLLLKDT
+88 
-96 DAGVIADT
+96 
-104 DMMSALRVLSE
+104 
-115 IAANNEALKEKY
+115 
-127 LSKLN
+127 
-132 PDETKYLLKL
+132 
-142 LGGLYVD
+142 LGGLEVKGGFSVD
-149 NGIQTDTLEASGSIS
+149 TADASGDITGCNLK
-164 AQNISATETIS
+164 AVETIS
-175 GQDITASGNITGKN
+175 G
-189 VSATDSVSAQSIS
+189 TDV
-202 ATETISGKNITA
+202 TVLETISGKNITA
-214 SETVSAQNVD
+214 TETVSAQNVD
-224 ATGTVSANMID
+224 ATGTISANMID
-235 ATETI
+235 TTETI
-240 SGKNVLASESVAGE
+240 SGKNILASEGVAGE
-254 NVTASNVVSG
+254 NVTASNSVSG
-264 KNVTAKETISGKNV
+264 KNVTAKETVSGKNV
-278 TVSQK
+278 TVSGK

-290 VQALAN
+290 VQSLAN
-296 MYDLNVSHVATLFQ
+296 TYDLNVSHVATLFQ

-346 NLTVRKAMT
+346 NVTVRKAMT

-389 YRLEVEGD
+389 YRLEIEGD
-397 QMFVA
+397 MMFVA

-409 TFVKTGTKYY
+409 TFTKTGTKYY
-419 WVRITSVSGQYIF
+419 WVRITSVSGQYIL
-432 INKTEFTSSVPAVGD
+432 INKTEFAKSVPAVGD
-447 DLVQFGNK
+447 ELVQFGNK
-455 TNVAR
+455 TDVAR
-460 QGVLYLTA
+460 QGILYLTA

-475 FSVLN
+475 FSVLD

-502 DTDFSADFQPSGYG
+502 DTDFLTDFQPSGYG
-516 LYSENVFLKGI
+516 LYSENVFLKGS
-527 FVLKSGKKV
+527 FVLKSGKKI

-560 SENSLSKWMGS
+560 SENSLSKWRGS
-571 QDKNYALS
+571 QDNNYTLS
-579 IENSELKIVGLQ
+579 IENSELKIVGQQ

-618 YTISFDAYSLK
+618 YTISFDAYALK

-644 YGGSVQIGTEKKRY
+644 YGGSVQIGTKKQRY
-658 SVVFKNNTNENSRLL
+658 SVVFKNDTNENSRLL
-673 GFVFSVATTLYLDN
+673 GFAFSVATTLYLDN

-702 PEDVDTRITNVET
+702 PEDVNTRITNIET
-715 QFEIREGVISS
+715 QFEIREGVIST

-759 ASSATSASGSASTAT
+759 ASSATSASTSATTAT
-774 TKANAAASSATAA
+774 TKATAASSSATAA

-795 QKATAAAGSA
+795 QKATAAANSA
-805 TAAATSATNAQKAAE
+805 TAAAASATNAQKAAE

-864 TTKATAAATSATN
+864 TTKANAASSSATAAAGSATT
-877 AKTSETN
+877 AT
-884 AGTKATAAA
+884 TKATAAA

-931 SQISTKVT
+931 GEISTKVT

-944 ATEAATSATNAATSA
+944 ATEAATSASTATTKANAAASSA

-977 GSATNAKN
+977 SSATNAKN
-985 SADSAAAKL
+985 SADTATAKL
-994 TTITQKESSI
+994 ATITEKESSI

-1034 SASTAGTKAT
+1034 SATAASGSATTATTKAT

-1058 GKMIYRDPTFKG
+1058 GKMIYRDPSFKS

-1084 NVTVTRVSGISGNP
+1084 NVTVTRVSGVAGNP

-1105 KVKTTGTASPDRGG
+1105 KVKTTGTASPGWGG
-1119 FYWGATAK
+1119 FHWGATAK
-1127 ANRVLIV
+1127 ANRVLVV

-1146 KFATNALGTG
+1146 NFATNSLGTG
-1156 VSHKWL
+1156 ASQKWL
-1162 TAYAGTGKWE
+1162 TAYAGTGKWT

-1179 CGASGTFSNT
+1179 CGASGTFSST

-1199 PTSAA
+1199 PTAA
-1204 PLEWH
+1204 TPLEWH

-1276 TDAIA
+1276 TGQIA

-1286 TDVTALGTRMT
+1286 TDVTALGTRMS

-1339 FKTLNSTYYYSG
+1339 FKTLNSSYYYSG

-1418 GTALIGTTKK
+1418 GTALIGTAKK

-1535 GSAETTIKQHTEQIA
+1535 STAETTIRQHTDQIA

-1594 RTEVWVDA
+1594 RTELWVDA

-1607 SKYYPV
+1607 SKYYPI
-1613 TMVLATSIPMCTI
+1613 TIALSTGIPMYTI
-1626 TVDRTL
+1626 TVDRSL
-1632 NTSYGKPAW
+1632 NTSYGKPSW
-1641 STHTNGFSVVCKWTT
+1641 STHTNGFSVVCKWST
-1656 NASGWGTIGVKRT
+1656 NASGWGAISVQRT
-1669 ILDYT
+1669 ILDYACGFASVT
-1674 YNHANVIP
+1674 P
-1682 VGNIGQMTNTSR
+1682 VGSIGQMINSSC
-1694 EYVYVR
+1694 EYAYVR

-1712 TGVSITLQTAAY
+1712 TGVSIALRTAAY
-1724 TVSSQTVDI
+1724 TASSQTINI
-1733 LTAVTA
+1733 LTSVTT
-1739 PVPNKEAINT
+1739 PVPDKKATDT

-1777 NAKKSETAASGSAST
+1777 NAKKSETSASTSAST

-1862 AETILEEVTTKESSI
+1862 AETILEEVTTKESCI

-1901 ATTATTKANAAS
+1901 ATTATTKA
-1913 SSATAAAG
+1913 TAAAT
-1921 SATTATTKATAAAN
+1921 SATNAKTSETN
-1935 SATTAGT
+1935 AGT

-1955 GSATNAKSS
+1955 TSATNAKSS
-1964 ADSAAA
+1964 ADTAAA
-1970 KLTTITEKESSIN
+1970 KLTTITE
-1983 QTASQISTKVTEV
+1983 
-1996 TKKATEAA
+1996 
-2004 TSATNAAT
+2004 
-2012 SATTAGTKATAAA
+2012 
-2025 NSATAA
+2025 
-2031 AGSATNAKNSADSA
+2031 
-2045 AAKLTTI
+2045 
-2052 TQKESSINQT
+2052 KESSINQT

-2101 ANSATTAGTKATA
+2101 ANSATTAGTK
-2114 AANSAT
+2114 AT

-2182 DPIFK
+2182 DPTFK
-2187 GGSYNGTTVYLPT
+2187 DGSYNGTAVYLPT
-2200 GVTRSYVAVTGCPNV
+2200 GVTRSYIAVTGCPNPA
-2215 EAKAMKFVATQ
+2215 AKAMKFVATQ

-2273 GGTTKWLTSTAGAG
+2273 GGATKWLTSTAGAG

-2294 KITCGASGTFSGLNH
+2294 KVTCGASGTFSGLNH
-2309 FALTGGAAPTAAA
+2309 FALTGGAAPTTAA
-2322 PVTWYVAY
+2322 PLTWYVAY

-2381 QSTINGKATPAQV
+2381 QSTINGKATPAQI
-2394 ATAKNEAISAAATD
+2394 ATAKSEAISTAATD
-2408 ATTKANNAKSAA
+2408 ATTKANNAKSSAISTAATDATTKANNAKTAA

-2444 VKLGYTSY
+2444 VKLGYASY
-2452 TEMVNKATAKQ
+2452 TEMVNQATAKN
-2463 TIIDG
+2463 TIING
-2468 GFIRTSLIKADD
+2468 GYIRTSLIDADTL
-2480 IVTSTLLATKIAA
+2480 ITGSLLATKIAA

-2499 KLTVTNGASLGAW
+2499 KLTVTTGAKIGGWNVEGNSLS
-2512 TIKNNNISSKDIS
+2512 IKSAAS
-2525 DAKILL
+2525 AKILV
-2531 EISGTRFLRIN
+2531 EPSGTRFLRIN
-2542 EYGASVTAGSYPLLS
+2542 DSATELLGIRADGVTGIGIYTQNVSGT
-2557 IRNDDQDCLSL
+2557 CLSM
-2568 STYGKKGKALSIIAN
+2568 IAQ
-2583 TTGGAAIESYGS
+2583 TGGTAVESYGS
-2595 HTFGQRAGETW
+2595 HTFGQRPGEVW

-2621 GTDRVWGNGT
+2621 GTDHVWGNGT

-2636 YRSSNGIY
+2636 YKSSNGIY

-2655 MPFVTMVSDWNFLYT
+2655 MPFVTMISDWNFLYT
-2670 PEIYDNYFIVKMQ
+2670 PEIYDNYFVVKMQ
-2683 SNKGSWENDYFNVMI
+2683 SNKGSWENDSFNVMI